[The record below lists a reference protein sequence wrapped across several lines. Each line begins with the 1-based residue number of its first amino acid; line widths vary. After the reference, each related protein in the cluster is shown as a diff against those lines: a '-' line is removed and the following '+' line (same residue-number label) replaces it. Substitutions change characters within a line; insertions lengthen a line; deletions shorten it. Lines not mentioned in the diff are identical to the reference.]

1 MGKAKE
7 FRKYLHL
14 SSIGIEMGVA
24 TMIGISMGWAIDKY
38 IFNERYKPFFTLLF
52 LLFGF
57 AAGIKNLILL
67 IKRTAEKNGNNE
79 N

>member
-24 TMIGISMGWAIDKY
+24 TMIGLAMGWAIDKY
-38 IFNERYKPFFTLLF
+38 VFNERYKPLFTMIF
-52 LLFGF
+52 LTFGF
-57 AAGIKNLILL
+57 AAGIKNLIIL
-67 IKRTAEKNGNNE
+67 IKKTAEKNDHDKS
-79 N
+79 

>member
-1 MGKAKE
+1 MGFGKE

-24 TMIGISMGWAIDKY
+24 TMIGLAMGWAIDKY
-38 IFNERYKPFFTLLF
+38 IFNERFKPLFTLLF

-57 AAGIKNLILL
+57 AAGIKNLIRL
-67 IKRTAEKNGNNE
+67 IKKTAEKNDRNE
-79 N
+79 K

>member
-24 TMIGISMGWAIDKY
+24 TMIGLAMGWGIDKY
-38 IFNERYKPFFTLLF
+38 VFKERYKPLFTLIFLF
-52 LLFGF
+52 FGF
-57 AAGIKNLILL
+57 AAGIKNLIIL
-67 IKRTAEKNGNNE
+67 IKKSADKNGNSE
-79 N
+79 Q